1 MAERPYRRARALWV
15 LAGTALATALAHAD
29 AARAPAADA
38 PAAERAASRAA
49 PPEPRGAEGPTP
61 GRPEAALTPRARKPV
76 LASLLSASP
85 AAGQTARGREAV
97 AHCPLGFRHAAEVLR
112 REPAPLPPAGAV
124 FGDAQEIRRWRERT
138 ETGPF
143 VRDGDF
149 MAGSPG
155 DWDRIAKS
163 ARAMVMWGEARWT
176 DRTPPEERGVHGS
189 RARDAA
195 FFHVITGEPQALR
208 AVRAYLL
215 REAANALNDW
225 AATLCIVRP
234 DGVVLDAHLGAA
246 SWLLRFI
253 VTYDFVRHRLASAE
267 RLALE
272 NFIARNAAF
281 LASHL
286 DYGVGLLFPRR
297 ERGDYRTR
305 AADAAPGP
313 EGSRTWMR
321 RYDTNG
327 DCEIDA
333 ADRPG
338 PWPAYAYVD
347 STGQRGPRLSAL
359 SQWYNNRKS
368 AMATAVGAAGI
379 LLDDDV
385 LVASGVRYF
394 MEWLAFSVWP
404 DGSQGEYARNG
415 EYCIAQQGV
424 VYGTLNLQGAALLA
438 AMLARQG
445 DRTLLDFSTR
455 EGAFGTASPDTGPPK
470 SLALAIRTYVRLV
483 NGELDWHLHEGWKE
497 RQEPRAQTRL
507 SGNVFRFMGGGPT
520 DDYHELGLLP
530 VAAWLPETGVEAL
543 VLRDRRSTR
552 LSFPGAEGSPVSTGF
567 GQWTDAFNALPAM
580 LLLRP

>member
-1 MAERPYRRARALWV
+1 
-15 LAGTALATALAHAD
+15 
-29 AARAPAADA
+29 
-38 PAAERAASRAA
+38 
-49 PPEPRGAEGPTP
+49 
-61 GRPEAALTPRARKPV
+61 V
-76 LASLLSASP
+76 LASLLSPSP
-85 AAGQTARGREAV
+85 AAGQTARGREPV
-97 AHCPLGFRHAAEVLR
+97 AHCPLGFRHGAEPLR
-112 REPAPLPPAGAV
+112 QEPAPLPPAGAV
-124 FGDAQEIRRWRERT
+124 FGDAQEVRRWRDRT

-143 VRDGDF
+143 VRDGDY

-155 DWDRIAKS
+155 DWDRISKS
-163 ARAMVMWGEARWT
+163 ARAMIMRGEAPWT
-176 DRTPPEERGVHGS
+176 ERTPPEERGVHGS

-215 REAANALNDW
+215 REAANPLNDW
-225 AATLCIVRP
+225 AGTLCIVRP

-246 SWLLRFI
+246 SWLLRFM
-253 VTYDFVRHRLASAE
+253 VTYDFVRPRLPATD

-272 NFIARNAAF
+272 NFIARNARF

-286 DYGVGLLFPRR
+286 DYGVGLLFPKR

-305 AADAAPGP
+305 MADAAPGT
-313 EGSRTWMR
+313 EGSRSWMR

-333 ADRPG
+333 VDRPG
-338 PWPAYAYVD
+338 PWPAHAYVD
-347 STGQRGPRLSAL
+347 GAGQRGPRLSSL

-368 AMATAVGAAGI
+368 GMAAAVGAAGI
-379 LLDDDV
+379 LLDDEV

-424 VYGTLNLQGAALLA
+424 VYGSLNLQGATLLA
-438 AMLARQG
+438 AALARQG
-445 DRTLLDFSTR
+445 DRTLLDFRTR
-455 EGAFGTASPDTGPPK
+455 EGAFGTASQGADPPK
-470 SLALAIRTYVRLV
+470 SLELAIRTHVKLV
-483 NGELDWHLHEGWKE
+483 NGELDWYFHEGWKD

-507 SGNVFRFMGGGPT
+507 SGNVLRFMGGGPT

-543 VLRDRRSTR
+543 VLRYSRVTR
-552 LSFPGAEGSPVSTGF
+552 LRFPGADGSPVSTGF